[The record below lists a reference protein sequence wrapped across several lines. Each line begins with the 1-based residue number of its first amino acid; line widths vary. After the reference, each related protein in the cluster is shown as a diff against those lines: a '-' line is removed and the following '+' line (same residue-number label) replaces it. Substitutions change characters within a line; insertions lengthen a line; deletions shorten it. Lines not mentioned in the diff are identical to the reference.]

1 MLVWLPNSG
10 KLRVSG
16 PPRAVIKQV
25 LQVLKG
31 FQEEH
36 KCTSDEMHADTTL
49 GSHGYQIAMIIR
61 SRASSGT

>member
-1 MLVWLPNSG
+1 
-10 KLRVSG
+10 VSG